1 MYGDSVE
8 QQQQMCCN
16 ENCLE
21 PVKNL
26 KFVKIT
32 ESTSAGREIISALQ
46 PDANFFCPLIPD
58 ARSLFQRPD
67 LIEQGGL
74 PQLKMSIGLP
84 S

>member
-32 ESTSAGREIISALQ
+32 ESTSAGREIA
-46 PDANFFCPLIPD
+46 PCIPTQTFW
-58 ARSLFQRPD
+58 STN
-67 LIEQGGL
+67 
-74 PQLKMSIGLP
+74 S
-84 S
+84 